1 VNDHKQIFHLTAGRS
16 THFQSRRQN
25 VLASVF
31 NGETEMTRF
40 KVLSAGLIAA
50 AMLTTPLMA
59 REYRHVA
66 KRADIS
72 APRDVLDGLDCARAP
87 DVGAYASDPY
97 TRPPCE
103 PASFN

>member
-1 VNDHKQIFHLTAGRS
+1 
-16 THFQSRRQN
+16 
-25 VLASVF
+25 
-31 NGETEMTRF
+31 MTGA

-50 AMLTTPLMA
+50 AMLTTPVMA

-66 KRADIS
+66 KGADVS
-72 APRDVLDGLDCARAP
+72 ALDGRDCVRAP
-87 DVGAYASDPY
+87 NVGAYASDPY

>member
-1 VNDHKQIFHLTAGRS
+1 
-16 THFQSRRQN
+16 
-25 VLASVF
+25 
-31 NGETEMTRF
+31 MTRF

-50 AMLTTPLMA
+50 AMLTTPAMA

-66 KRADIS
+66 KGSDI
-72 APRDVLDGLDCARAP
+72 ATTRNVVDTRDCVRAP
-87 DVGAYASDPY
+87 DVGAYATAPY